1 MKQLI
6 LLVTSLLFLT
16 VARAHTSSTAYLE
29 IDSTGPASM
38 LVYRLALR
46 DADALLDLDRNA
58 DGMLTWGEVD
68 DRRADLDALVRRA
81 LAVRADGRQCT
92 LDFERPAYVPN
103 SANGDGGFVLLR
115 APLECVGSSTAL
127 TIDYHLFEGIDAS
140 HRALLRAAAGSPV
153 LLEPGSRTLVSLA
166 HGGKSAN
173 PAGLLAQG
181 ITHIFGGLDHLLF
194 LIALMLPAVQT
205 RANGAWQARRDLR
218 SALVQVAWIAT
229 AFTVAHSITLA
240 LASFGIIRI
249 ATEVIE
255 PLIALT
261 VLLAALNNL
270 WPVVRRRLAW
280 VAFAFGLVH
289 GFGFAEVL
297 VPLQLPPMQLVTAL
311 FAFNFGVEIGQLI
324 VVGVSFAFLATVRL
338 WSGYARWILGA
349 GSTAVAIMASVWIGE
364 RVFGTQIIGF
374 FGLA

>member
-6 LLVTSLLFLT
+6 LLVASLLLLT
-16 VARAHTSSTAYLE
+16 VARAHSSSTAYLE
-29 IDSTGPASM
+29 IDSTSAAPM

-58 DGMLTWGEVD
+58 DGMLTWGEVE
-68 DRRADLDALVRRA
+68 DRRSDLDALVRRA
-81 LAVRADGRQCT
+81 VVVSAGGRQCA
-92 LDFERPAYVPN
+92 LDFERPAYVPDGT
-103 SANGDGGFVLLR
+103 NGDSGFVLLR
-115 APLECVGSSTAL
+115 APLHCVGSSTVL
-127 TIDYHLFEGIDAS
+127 VIDYHVFEGIDAS

-153 LLEPGSRTLVSLA
+153 LLGPGSRTSVSLVQ
-166 HGGKSAN
+166 GGRSADL
-173 PAGLLAQG
+173 AGLLVQG
-181 ITHIFGGLDHLLF
+181 VTHIFGGLDHVLF

-205 RANGAWQARRDLR
+205 RTNGAWHARRDLR

-240 LASFGIIRI
+240 LASFGLVTIP
-249 ATEVIE
+249 AAVIE

-270 WPVVRRRLAW
+270 WPVVQRRLAW
-280 VAFAFGLVH
+280 VAFVFGLVH

-297 VPLQLPPMQLVTAL
+297 APLQLPPMQLAAAL
-311 FAFNFGVEIGQLI
+311 FVFNFGVEIGQLI
-324 VVGVSFAFLATVRL
+324 LVGASFACLAALRL
-338 WSGYARWILGA
+338 WPGYARWILGA
-349 GSTAVAIMASVWIGE
+349 GSTAVAIMAFVWIGD
-364 RVFGTQIIGF
+364 RAFGTQIIGF

>member
-1 MKQLI
+1 MKQVI
-6 LLVTSLLFLT
+6 LLAASLLLSV
-16 VARAHTSSTAYLE
+16 VARAHSTSTAYLE
-29 IDSTGPASM
+29 IDSTGPAPM

-46 DADALLDLDRNA
+46 DADALLDLDSNA
-58 DGMLTWGEVD
+58 DGKLTWGEVD
-68 DRRADLDALVRRA
+68 DRRADLGALVRGA
-81 LAVRADGRQCT
+81 VVVRADGRPCT
-92 LDFERPAYVPN
+92 LDFARPTYAPD
-103 SANGDGGFVLLR
+103 SANGESGFVLLR
-115 APLECVGSSTAL
+115 APLDCIGASTAL

-140 HRALLRAAAGSPV
+140 HRALMRAAAGSPV
-153 LLEPGSRTLVSLA
+153 LLGPGSHSLVSLVQ
-166 HGGKSAN
+166 GGRSADL
-173 PAGLLAQG
+173 AGLLAQG

-205 RANGAWQARRDLR
+205 RTNGAWQARRDLR

-240 LASFGIIRI
+240 LASFGLVTIPS
-249 ATEVIE
+249 AVIE

-270 WPVVRRRLAW
+270 WPVVQRRLAW

-297 VPLQLPPMQLVTAL
+297 APLHLPPMQLAAAL
-311 FAFNFGVEIGQLI
+311 FAFNFGVEVGQL
-324 VVGVSFAFLATVRL
+324 VLVGTSFACLAALRL
-338 WSGYARWILGA
+338 WPGYARWILGA
-349 GSTAVAIMASVWIGE
+349 GSAAVAMMASAWIGD